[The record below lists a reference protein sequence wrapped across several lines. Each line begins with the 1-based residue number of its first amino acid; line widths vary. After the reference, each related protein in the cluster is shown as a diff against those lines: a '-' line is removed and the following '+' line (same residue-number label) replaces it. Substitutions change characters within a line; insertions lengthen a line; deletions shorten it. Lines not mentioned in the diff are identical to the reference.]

1 VRSGAALASAAV
13 VQANGDSA
21 HDDPLALDAETMRA
35 IGHQTVD
42 LLADMLCDAQAPAL
56 SRATP
61 EEMARRVDAAAPE
74 IAAVD
79 WGAGYGYARSAT
91 VTAVTPLRLLALG
104 PADFGPLMREVPEV
118 ARRIERARRE
128 RLGRSV

>member
-1 VRSGAALASAAV
+1 V

-42 LLADMLCDAQAPAL
+42 MLADMLCDAQAPAL

-74 IAAVD
+74 QPRR
-79 WGAGYGYARSAT
+79 WTGARAT
-91 VTAVTPLRLLALG
+91 AT
-104 PADFGPLMREVPEV
+104 
-118 ARRIERARRE
+118 RARR
-128 RLGRSV
+128 R